1 VRGRPAI
8 ARILR
13 PRGGVQG
20 EAARSPRGGSDSGLG
35 SFLLVS
41 KVVRGGWGRGRAEG
55 GGRGGI
61 SPRRRA
67 AGGRSDADRG
77 GRRLL
82 LLIRWR
88 RRQAAS
94 PPDQVR
100 AAAGGG
106 GRSDADRGC
115 QLG

>member
-13 PRGGVQG
+13 PRRGVQG
-20 EAARSPRGGSDSGLG
+20 EAARSPRGG
-35 SFLLVS
+35 S